1 MTDAT
6 VTRTVQVALNQP
18 NTLIIDNAV
27 CPIYPVRYA
36 YANFFEETLEAPS
49 RPPALKTLLNQTDMS
64 ATKGYVARLLRPSWI
79 YIKEEVGGSNL
90 QIFQYKHLQMPD
102 GSVQE
107 QFHKYLFKNG
117 IDAKG
122 GLVAETQGNR
132 YKGYPFAFVRKEVS
146 EISIVHS
153 LEPLNAQVVDEING
167 NAQKR
172 AEFMQRVN
180 LQAEDEATVEA
191 TTANLKALVED
202 YREQKDRVLKFRTS
216 PNDPDI
222 EELDETG
229 LDVLTTQASYKLT
242 AETIASELS
251 RKTEYGK
258 VARIVGLF
266 DPIGIQQ
273 DIAEIISKLTL
284 WETHYKASNLYPY
297 TIGTLVQQLKTSDND
312 ELRELVEDNINLE
325 EHGRYWNMVGDKN
338 ELFHERLAQFGTLYK
353 AFMVDDAL
361 TGKVGSLD
369 TYFKHAFKEP
379 TNSDE
384 ANEEFQKICVL
395 ANSVFSGVLG
405 SEAGQQIFEDLVAQ
419 FEQKPNALEEI
430 LLTFALVT
438 TTTPQTGID
447 WSVDSLKIL
456 DEFLLWFGPW
466 LGKTYSN
473 AEFNLLSAE
482 RNSHKIL
489 ANFEKFIVYKF
500 MPGLFDVMGVKVN
513 PGNKVVLTHDE
524 LAKVLAKALD
534 ESIRQPGKTKLTAL
548 SQAETKLNFGKKLFD
563 WGEQLKNDAIPK
575 QIELSKVEVP
585 EHPNPSGRFK
595 ISTIKN
601 GREAIGMI
609 FDGGFA
615 GVSAF
620 FNIKAINDL
629 SLQNNKY
636 THADPLNSG
645 SVFHDSLGFTSAISA
660 LTVDILAVS
669 RASVALTHASTA
681 HAIPWATTRI
691 SADLGAKISPYLANS
706 IAPKLR
712 HLATDLGAILS
723 SKLFM
728 GLVAVANFAA
738 SIDSVWKGITS
749 IKQDNIGEASGHF
762 IMGAASA
769 MLAYYAVATMTAGTA
784 FALPTGGI
792 SFLAASIIAIV
803 LLIAG
808 VIVTFIYGKSDFEV
822 LLENCFWGKSDKY
835 LFWNYEGESERPDIE
850 TRLKMTKKIS
860 TETEVSL
867 AYKLELQEFMNYF
880 YFPQVEVTDD
890 KSFFQTIGTEYNY
903 EYQFKLP
910 GFVAGVS
917 EIHYEIRTL
926 HTEFGESSYWGTSM
940 NTSWAYNEALTE
952 QLKQC
957 IQDARIDIKDNIAE
971 LAVTLKTTQQLRLHW
986 YYEPQPGIVAPR
998 RYLTKSGLI
1007 NEPIIGMVD
1016 EEPN

>member
-6 VTRTVQVALNQP
+6 VTRTVQVALNQQ

-36 YANFFEETLEAPS
+36 YANFFEENLEAPA
-49 RPPALKTLLNQTDMS
+49 RPPALKTLLNQTNMS

-122 GLVAETQGNR
+122 GLIPEKKGNQ

-153 LEPLNAQVVDEING
+153 MEPLSAQVIDEINAS
-167 NAQKR
+167 AQKR

-180 LQAEDEATVEA
+180 LQSDDDATVEA
-191 TTANLKALVED
+191 TSDNIQALVED
-202 YREQKDRVLKFRTS
+202 YREQKDRVLKFRTN

-222 EELDETG
+222 EELDNTG
-229 LDVLTTQASYKLT
+229 LDVLTTQASYKL
-242 AETIASELS
+242 AADSIAMELS

-258 VARIVGLF
+258 VARIVGLY
-266 DPIGIQQ
+266 DPVGVQQ
-273 DIAEIISKLTL
+273 DIAEIITKLTL

-297 TIGTLVQQLKTSDND
+297 TIGTLVQQLKKADNED
-312 ELRELVEDNINLE
+312 IKELVEDAINVE
-325 EHGRYWNMVGDKN
+325 EHGKFWTMMEDKHT
-338 ELFHERLAQFGTLYK
+338 LFQERLAQFGALYK
-353 AFMVDDAL
+353 AFMVEDAL

-369 TYFKHAFKEP
+369 NYFKHAFTEP

-384 ANEEFQKICVL
+384 ANEEFQKLCIL

-405 SEAGQQIFEDLVAQ
+405 SESGQKIIEDLMAQ
-419 FEQKPNALEEI
+419 FEQKPNALEHI
-430 LLTFALVT
+430 LLKIALTT

-447 WSVDSLKIL
+447 WSVDSLKAM
-456 DEFLLWFGPW
+456 DAFLLWFGPW

-473 AEFNLLSAE
+473 AEFKLLSAE
-482 RNSHKIL
+482 RYSHKVL

-500 MPGLFDVMGVKVN
+500 MPGLFDVMGVTVK

-534 ESIRQPGKTKLTAL
+534 ESIRQPDTAKLTTL
-548 SQAETKLNFGKKLFD
+548 SRAETKLNFGKKLFD
-563 WGEQLKNDAIPK
+563 WGEQLKNEAIPK
-575 QIELSKVEVP
+575 QIELSKIEIP

-601 GREAIGMI
+601 GREAIGMV

-615 GVSAF
+615 GLSAF
-620 FNIKAINDL
+620 FNVKAINDL
-629 SLQNNKY
+629 SLQNNQF
-636 THADPLNSG
+636 THANPLDSG
-645 SVFHDSLGFTSAISA
+645 SVLHDTLGFTSAISA
-660 LTVDILAVS
+660 LTVDILAIS

-681 HAIPWATTRI
+681 RAIPWAATQI
-691 SADLGAKISPYLANS
+691 SADLGAKITPYLARS
-706 IAPKLR
+706 IAPKLS
-712 HLATDLGAILS
+712 HLATDLGVILS
-723 SKLFM
+723 SKLFV

-749 IKQDNIGEASGHF
+749 IKQDNIGEATGHF
-762 IMGAASA
+762 MMGAASA
-769 MLAYYAVATMTAGTA
+769 MLAYYAVATLTAGTA

-792 SFLAASIIAIV
+792 SFLVASLIAIV

-808 VIVTFIYGKSDFEV
+808 VIVSFIFGKSEFEV

-835 LFWNYEGESERPDIE
+835 LFWGFEKESERPDIQD
-850 TRLKMTKKIS
+850 RLDKAHKINIDRKVIS
-860 TETEVSL
+860 
-867 AYKLELQEFMNYF
+867 AYQLELQEFMNYF
-880 YFPQVEVTDD
+880 YLPQVEITDD
-890 KSFFQTIGTEYNY
+890 KGFFQTIGTEYNY
-903 EYQFKLP
+903 EYKFRLP
-910 GFVAGVS
+910 GFVPGVS

-926 HTEFGESSYWGTSM
+926 HTEFGEPTNWGPGISRH
-940 NTSWAYNEALTE
+940 WAVNDTLTE
-952 QLKQC
+952 NLKQSIKNAA
-957 IQDARIDIKDNIAE
+957 IQIKDSMAE
-971 LAVTLKTTQQLRLHW
+971 IAVTLKTTEMLKLHW
-986 YYEPQPGIVAPR
+986 HYEPQPGIVAPR

-1007 NEPIIGMVD
+1007 KEPIIGMVD